1 MLKVS
6 RPSSPKADGYRPGFR
21 HKQWPRN
28 HASGVHVSHVSTEKQ
43 SSGRPRLFAAPERS
57 DAQKTERTML
67 SIVMPAFN
75 EERTIAR
82 AIAEIIAVELPC
94 PFELIVV
101 NDGSSDGTKEILG
114 ALNHPRARV
123 INHPRNLGK
132 GAALQSGAAV
142 AEGTHIVPFDA
153 DLEYEP
159 GDLMRLMAPIMQGRC
174 EVVYGVRLFGTNT
187 RYQSYKHALGNRAL
201 TLAASLMYN
210 ASLSDIH
217 TCLKLLP
224 LDLFREMD
232 LVEDGFGLDTEITA
246 KLLHRGIRPFEIP
259 VSYHS
264 RSVAHG
270 KKITWRDGVECLQ
283 VLARVRSA
291 PRSRQVV
298 RALDDPL
305 EALAASTLILSEL
318 EISDEREFEMR
329 GLGS

>member
-1 MLKVS
+1 MNVY
-6 RPSSPKADGYRPGFR
+6 AT
-21 HKQWPRN
+21 N
-28 HASGVHVSHVSTEKQ
+28 
-43 SSGRPRLFAAPERS
+43 RPRLVAAEER
-57 DAQKTERTML
+57 AATTRQTML
-67 SIVMPAFN
+67 SIVMPAYN
-75 EERTIAR
+75 ERRTIAR
-82 AIAEIIAVELPC
+82 AIAEVMSAALPC

-101 NDGSSDGTKEILG
+101 NDGSTDGTTEILQ

-132 GAALQSGAAV
+132 GAALQTGAEV
-142 AEGTHIVPFDA
+142 ARGTHFVPFDA

-159 GDLMRLMAPIMQGRC
+159 GDLARLLEPVMQGRC

-224 LDLFREMD
+224 LALFREMN
-232 LVEDGFGLDTEITA
+232 LREDGFGLDTEITA
-246 KLLHRGIRPFEIP
+246 KLLHRGVRPFEIP

-270 KKITWRDGVECLQ
+270 KKITWRDGVKCLQ

-291 PRSRQVV
+291 PKQTGSSQGVE
-298 RALDDPL
+298 DPL
-305 EALAASTLILSEL
+305 EALAVSTLILSEL
-318 EISDEREFEMR
+318 ETTDDAAGRRAAE
-329 GLGS
+329 G

>member
-1 MLKVS
+1 MNVY
-6 RPSSPKADGYRPGFR
+6 AT
-21 HKQWPRN
+21 N
-28 HASGVHVSHVSTEKQ
+28 
-43 SSGRPRLFAAPERS
+43 RPRLVAAEEPAATTR
-57 DAQKTERTML
+57 QTML
-67 SIVMPAFN
+67 SIVMPAYN
-75 EERTIAR
+75 ERRTIAR
-82 AIAEIIAVELPC
+82 AIAEVMSAELPC

-101 NDGSSDGTKEILG
+101 NDGSTDGTTEILQ

-132 GAALQSGAAV
+132 GAALQTGAEV
-142 AEGTHIVPFDA
+142 ARGTHFVPFDA

-159 GDLMRLMAPIMQGRC
+159 GDLARLLEPIMQGRC

-224 LDLFREMD
+224 LDLFREMN
-232 LVEDGFGLDTEITA
+232 LEEDGFGLDTEITA
-246 KLLHRGIRPFEIP
+246 KLLHRGVRPFEIP

-291 PRSRQVV
+291 PRQTRSSQRVE
-298 RALDDPL
+298 DPL
-305 EALAASTLILSEL
+305 EALAVSTLILSEL
-318 EISDEREFEMR
+318 ETDEDAERRRVAER
-329 GLGS
+329 